1 MTSTILSAPLSASSA
16 AAGRRLSVRRMLT
29 ILSTMLAAHRQRR
42 QLLQLDDRRLDDIG
56 LDRTAARREATR
68 PFWDGPAYWR

>member
-1 MTSTILSAPLSASSA
+1 MSNTLLTAPISATSGS
-16 AAGRRLSVRRMLT
+16 RRPTFGQVLT
-29 ILSTMLAAHRQRR
+29 ILSGMLAAHRQRR

-56 LDRTAARREATR
+56 LDRNQALREAAR

>member
-1 MTSTILSAPLSASSA
+1 MTSTILSASLSASSA
-16 AAGRRLSVRRMLT
+16 SAGRRLSVRRMLT
-29 ILSTMLAAHRQRR
+29 ILSGMLAAHRQRR

-56 LDRTAARREATR
+56 LDRTAAQREATR